1 MGIEAVIYDMD
12 GVLVDSEIYWDQAR
26 VDFAAE
32 RGLRWTDA
40 MQRQAMGRST
50 VGWAGVMRDELAL
63 DMSLDAIIAEMKAR
77 VIAQYEQR
85 MPTRPGALESVA
97 AMQAHYRIGL
107 ASGSPTEIIK
117 AVLRITG
124 LDRQFEVMIYGD
136 EVGKGKPAPDIYLE
150 ALRQLGVSPARA
162 AGIEDSA
169 NGLRSLKAAGMLAI
183 AAPSPDFPLPPDVL
197 ALADAHI
204 TTLVDFTPQLV
215 AGLSRDQYNP
225 SPSPSPSGRRG

>member
-1 MGIEAVIYDMD
+1 MGIKAVIYDMD
-12 GVLVDSEIYWDQAR
+12 GVLVDSEVYWDQAR

-50 VGWAGVMRDELAL
+50 VGWAGVMRDRLAL
-63 DMSLDAIIAEMKAR
+63 DMSLAAIIAEMKAR
-77 VIAQYEQR
+77 VIAQYERR

-124 LDRQFEVMIYGD
+124 LDQIFEVMVYGD
-136 EVGKGKPAPDIYLE
+136 AVGKGKPAPDIYLE
-150 ALRQLGVSPARA
+150 ALKQLGISPRQSL
-162 AGIEDSA
+162 GIEDSA
-169 NGLRSLKAAGMLAI
+169 NGLRALKAAGMYAV
-183 AAPSPDFPLPPDVL
+183 AAPSPAYPLPDDAL
-197 ALADAHI
+197 ALVDAHI
-204 TTLVDFTPQLV
+204 TTLEDFTVALV
-215 AGLSRDQYNP
+215 KDIDAKKRP
-225 SPSPSPSGRRG
+225 